1 MSPAKLWGKTD
12 AVMTDA
18 ATKNLSI
25 EKSVANALRSDQI
38 PYHLLHKSH
47 TVETLS
53 DHIPYHLLHKSH
65 TVEPLDFSN
74 LEALKK
80 IENSVSQRYMLEWIN
95 SALKLFIWGKKAT
108 VEAGIEALLNHV
120 TQDKSGRSCSLA
132 IRFDSTCHREGVRKR
147 IFLYLQCWFAKL
159 RKAPASLLEAL
170 LVLRKLY
177 NETEAI
183 NQWV

>member
-65 TVEPLDFSN
+65 TVEPLGFSN

-95 SALKLFIWGKKAT
+95 SALKLFI
-108 VEAGIEALLNHV
+108 
-120 TQDKSGRSCSLA
+120 
-132 IRFDSTCHREGVRKR
+132 
-147 IFLYLQCWFAKL
+147 
-159 RKAPASLLEAL
+159 
-170 LVLRKLY
+170 
-177 NETEAI
+177 
-183 NQWV
+183 